1 MAILVV
7 DDDDDIREVV
17 QEVLRAEG
25 HETQGA
31 ANGEEA
37 VRLLQ
42 SGLDRPE
49 LILLDLAM
57 PVMDGWDFLLWLD
70 DDAILRQTP
79 VAIMSAHP
87 SIERTLEM
95 AQARRGTSQVLPHG
109 GIRVLLPKPLNILR
123 LLSVVS
129 EIAR

>member
-1 MAILVV
+1 MSEEDVMAILVV

-17 QEVLRAEG
+17 REILRAEG

-37 VRLLQ
+37 VRLLK

-49 LILLDLAM
+49 LILLDLTM

-70 DDAILRQTP
+70 DDASLRQTP

-87 SIERTLEM
+87 SIHRALEI
-95 AQARRGTSQVLPHG
+95 AQARRGTSHVLLHG
-109 GIRVLLPKPLNILR
+109 GTRVLLP
-123 LLSVVS
+123 
-129 EIAR
+129 